1 MVILASVGER
11 HSNVPIIET
20 AHDLATAYKD
30 DLQVIHVI
38 PDADTGSHF
47 QRLQRTATFSD
58 DEFEVSPEQ
67 AKTVAERLIE
77 KAIDD
82 PDPDRV
88 IPVGRVGEPGEEILC
103 LADEID
109 ARYLVIGGRKRT
121 PAGKALFGSITQ
133 QIILDADRP
142 VVTRS
147 TTPDLSA

>member
-1 MVILASVGER
+1 MVILTCVGEH

-20 AHDLATAYKD
+20 AHDLATAYQD
-30 DLQVIHVI
+30 DLQVLHVI

-47 QRLQRTATFSD
+47 QRLQRIPTFSD
-58 DEFEVSPEQ
+58 DEFKVSPQQ
-67 AKTVAERLIE
+67 AESVAERLIE
-77 KAIDD
+77 KALDD
-82 PDPDRV
+82 LNSDR
-88 IPVGRVGEPGEEILC
+88 ILPVGRVGEPGEEILR

-121 PAGKALFGSITQ
+121 PAGKALFGSIAQ
-133 QIILDADRP
+133 QVILDADRP